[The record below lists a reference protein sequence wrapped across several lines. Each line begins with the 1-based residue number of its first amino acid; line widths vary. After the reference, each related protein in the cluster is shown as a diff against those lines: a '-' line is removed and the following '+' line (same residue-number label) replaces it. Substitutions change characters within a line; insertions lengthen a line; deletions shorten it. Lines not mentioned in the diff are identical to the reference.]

1 MKHYVPLAE
10 KLRPTKLEEIVGQDH
25 ILGKDA
31 ILSLSIQKK
40 KPLSLLLW
48 GPPGC
53 GKTTLAKLYA
63 KVFDT
68 ELLSLSAVSSGVADI
83 RKIIHSIESEPLFKR
98 TPFLFIDEIHR
109 YNKSQQ
115 DLILPYLEKGTFIL
129 IGATTENPSFSLNN
143 ALLSRLRVVT
153 LNPLNELALK
163 KILSRYEE
171 KFGKLNLPSES
182 YDLLIHLAQGDGRYL
197 LNMIETIENV
207 DNKNELLPE
216 ELLKVLQTKAALYDR
231 DGEGHYNLIS
241 ALHKSVRGSDPDAAL
256 YWFQRMLVGG
266 EDPLFIARRMIRMA
280 SEDIG
285 LADPQALVQ
294 AIAAREAYLQL
305 GSPEGELALAQALVY
320 MALCPKS
327 NALYVAYNSSRKSAE
342 NSNSL
347 SPPKIILNAPTHLM
361 KKMGFG
367 KNYLYDHD
375 LETGFSG
382 QNYFPDGFER
392 ENYYFPVDRG
402 FERDMKKRID
412 YFNKLRN
419 KITSKED

>member
-1 MKHYVPLAE
+1 MKNYIPLAE
-10 KLRPTKLEEIVGQDH
+10 KLRPTQLEEIVGQDH
-25 ILGKDA
+25 LLGKDA
-31 ILSLSIQKK
+31 ILTLSIQKK

-53 GKTTLAKLYA
+53 GKTTLARLYA
-63 KVFDT
+63 KSFDSN
-68 ELLSLSAVSSGVADI
+68 LVSLSAVSSGVADI
-83 RKIIHSIESEPLFKR
+83 RKIISTIESEPLLNR
-98 TPFLFIDEIHR
+98 APFLFIDEIHR

-143 ALLSRLRVVT
+143 ALLSRLRVIT
-153 LNPLNELALK
+153 LNALDEDALK
-163 KILSRYEE
+163 KILLRYEA

-207 DNKNELLPE
+207 DSKEKLLPKD
-216 ELLKVLQTKAALYDR
+216 LLALLQTKAALYDR

-256 YWFQRMLVGG
+256 YWFQRMLIGG

-280 SEDIG
+280 NEDIG
-285 LADPQALVQ
+285 LADPQAIVQ

-320 MALCPKS
+320 LALSPKS
-327 NALYVAYNSSRKSAE
+327 NSLYTAFKSSRTSAE
-342 NSNSL
+342 KSNSL
-347 SPPKIILNAPTHLM
+347 VPPMIILNAPTHLM
-361 KKMGFG
+361 KKMGYG

-375 LETGFSG
+375 LESGFSG
-382 QNYFPDGFER
+382 QNYFPDDLER
-392 ENYYFPVDRG
+392 ENYYSPVERG
-402 FERDMKKRID
+402 FEREMKKRID
-412 YFNKLRN
+412 YFNKLRQN
-419 KITSKED
+419 ISD